1 MRRRSSFGFF
11 GTFGRSFDLRQLDAA
26 LRGVDLHPALVPE
39 GVKMTIVN
47 LMKDH
52 GIDEM
57 PEAYPAMAEMFGY
70 CVMGAN
76 AFETVHGRARLDAID
91 ARIAKALD
99 AGEGIDAELVL
110 LAVHARLI
118 QPEIVDRYDIFTE
131 DQAPSSPDPTGD

>member
-1 MRRRSSFGFF
+1 M
-11 GTFGRSFDLRQLDAA
+11 FGRSSDLCQLDAA

-57 PEAYPAMAEMFGY
+57 PEAYPAVAEMFGY

-76 AFETVHGRARLDAID
+76 AFETVHGGERLEAIEARVE
-91 ARIAKALD
+91 KALE
-99 AGEGIDAELVL
+99 AGEGMDAQLLL
-110 LAVHARLI
+110 LAVHAKLI
-118 QPEIVDRYDIFTE
+118 QPELVERYGIEAT
-131 DQAPSSPDPTGD
+131 

>member
-11 GTFGRSFDLRQLDAA
+11 GMFGRSSDLRQLDAA

-57 PEAYPAMAEMFGY
+57 PEAYPAVAEMFGY
-70 CVMGAN
+70 SVMGAN
-76 AFETVHGRARLDAID
+76 AFEAVHGGERLEAIEARVE
-91 ARIAKALD
+91 KALE
-99 AGEGIDAELVL
+99 AGEGMDAQLLL
-110 LAVHARLI
+110 LAVHAKLI
-118 QPEIVDRYDIFTE
+118 QPEIVTRYGIEAT
-131 DQAPSSPDPTGD
+131 

>member
-11 GTFGRSFDLRQLDAA
+11 GMFGRSSDLRQLDAA

-39 GVKMTIVN
+39 GVKMTVVN

-52 GIDEM
+52 AIDEI
-57 PEAYPAMAEMFGY
+57 PEAYPAVAHMFGY

-76 AFETVHGRARLDAID
+76 AFEAVLGRAPLDAVE
-91 ARIAKALD
+91 ARIESALD

-110 LAVHARLI
+110 LAVHAKLI
-118 QPEIVDRYDIFTE
+118 QPEIVERYAISADRE
-131 DQAPSSPDPTGD
+131 A